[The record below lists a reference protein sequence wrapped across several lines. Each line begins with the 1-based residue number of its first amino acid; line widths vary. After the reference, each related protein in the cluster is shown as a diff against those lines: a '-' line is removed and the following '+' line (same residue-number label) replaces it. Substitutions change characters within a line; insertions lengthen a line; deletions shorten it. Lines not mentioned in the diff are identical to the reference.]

1 MGSFARLATTV
12 TAGCVLVLGSGAVF
26 AQDKEQGSGP
36 QPYTECGIGAQLFPN
51 THWAAVTS
59 NVIWD
64 VGTTAIISATASPET
79 CNGKSAQAAKLIYD
93 TYDNIL
99 EDTAKGDGEYVAAL
113 LQVYECSDDS
123 RDALI
128 NAVRVDFR
136 ATVSDEAYVDMPK
149 LEKAEAYF
157 NVIDTKV
164 RSDFSASCSA

>member
-1 MGSFARLATTV
+1 MRKIKGLITMVAAGSIVA
-12 TAGCVLVLGSGAVF
+12 LGSGAAV

-36 QPYTECGIGAQLFPN
+36 QPFTECGIGAQLFPD

-64 VGTTAIISATASPET
+64 VGTTAVISATASPET

-99 EDTAKGDGEYVAAL
+99 EDTAKGDGEYVVAL
-113 LQVYECSDDS
+113 MQVYGCSVESHDE
-123 RDALI
+123 LI
-128 NAVRVDFR
+128 NAVRTNFSS
-136 ATVSDEAYVDMPK
+136 TVSEDDYVDMSK
-149 LEKAEAYF
+149 LKKAEAYF
-157 NVIDTKV
+157 NVIDTEV